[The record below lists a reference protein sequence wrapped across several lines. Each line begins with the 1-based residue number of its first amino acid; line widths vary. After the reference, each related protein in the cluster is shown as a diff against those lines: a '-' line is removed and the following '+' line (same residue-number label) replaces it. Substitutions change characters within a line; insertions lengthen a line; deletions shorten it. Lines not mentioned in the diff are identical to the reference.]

1 MKYSVALI
9 LCVLAVCLGCNQ
21 NHVSYKDAVQ
31 SALKQADLTDVS
43 VSEDTSKNTITL
55 TGTLHS
61 DTDKSKAGEIA
72 QTNAPGD
79 TVANEISVQIV
90 GSESESKD
98 IAANLDDGI
107 ENNFKA
113 ALISTRL
120 NKQDISYKAK
130 NGVLTLTGSVKHTDQ
145 KTEAQTIAAKIPNVQ
160 QVVNQIEVKR

>member
-1 MKYSVALI
+1 MKYSIVLVF
-9 LCVLAVCLGCNQ
+9 CVLAAGLGCNQ
-21 NHVSYKDAVQ
+21 NRPSYKDAVQ
-31 SALKQADLTDVS
+31 SGLKQADLTDVS
-43 VSEDTSKNTITL
+43 VSEDISKSTITL

-61 DTDKSKAGEIA
+61 DADKTKAGEIA

-98 IAANLDDGI
+98 IASNLDDGI
-107 ENNFKA
+107 EKNFKA
-113 ALISTRL
+113 AMISTRL

-130 NGVLTLTGSVKHTDQ
+130 NGVLTLTGSVKHADQ
-145 KTEAQTIAAKIPNVQ
+145 KSQAQAIASKIPNVQ